1 MPAPTDAGS
10 FAQAMYDQMAPVQNA
25 EVQTG
30 YALLIFLGAI
40 GQTLQ
45 DLDYLSHAPDAAHPV
60 WFNLIDLDA
69 VPDVGIPWLGQFI
82 GIRAAP
88 GLTAA
93 QQRQQL
99 RDHISWQRGTPAAI
113 AAGVRL
119 FLTGTQTVQIAERD
133 TGPYHF
139 TITIATAEAPADTTA
154 LVNYINQFA
163 KPAGLTWTLVVGT
176 APPATYNTIY
186 QRGDTYITMYQSFQ
200 TYNDVR

>member
-1 MPAPTDAGS
+1 
-10 FAQAMYDQMAPVQNA
+10 MYGQMTPVQNA

-45 DLDYLSHAPDAAHPV
+45 DLDYLAHAPDASHPV

-69 VPDVGIPWLGQFI
+69 VPDAGVPWLGQFI

-88 GLTAA
+88 GLTVA
-93 QQRQQL
+93 QQRQQI

-113 AAGVRL
+113 ASGVRL

-139 TITIATAEAPADTTA
+139 TITINTAEAPADTTA
-154 LVNYINQFA
+154 LVNYVNNFA

-176 APPATYNTIY
+176 APPATYGSIY
-186 QRGDTYITMYQSFQ
+186 TRGDTYITMYQSFQ
-200 TYNDVR
+200 TYNDVH